1 MATVLV
7 VDNEKNYLWM
17 LDELLRGEGF
27 DVVTCEKGTDALIVL
42 REAMID
48 VLLTDLRMVEM
59 DGMTVLE
66 KAREISPATSTLL
79 MTAYGTIE
87 RAVEAMRRGA
97 YDFIVKPF
105 ENAHLIRTIHRAI
118 ERSVLVREN
127 VRLSSSLVRRF
138 HPDRLIG
145 RSAGMLGVWNK
156 IHRVTDSKSAVL
168 ICGESGVGKELVAR
182 AIHCNGLRSGRPFLA
197 VNCSALTDSLAESEL
212 FGHEKGAFTG
222 ALSRHLGLFEQANG
236 GTLFLDEIADLPMPL
251 QAKLLRVLDSQE
263 IRRIGSEK
271 TFHVDVRI
279 LAATHRS
286 LKSEVKEGRFREDLF
301 FRLHVVQI
309 DIPPLRERTDDIPQ
323 LAEAY
328 LQGLVREGKARGKQF
343 SQATIELLK
352 RYRWPGNVRELQ
364 NAIAHAALMAPEDDI
379 QPDDFPLELSATG
392 EWEQSFNRILPDDA
406 PLDSTLKT
414 VERLMITRALA
425 RTGGIQA
432 RAADLLQI
440 SRSLL
445 QYKLKTLSA
454 PQTDPSTKK

>member
-1 MATVLV
+1 MAVILV
-7 VDNEKNYLWM
+7 IDDEKNYLWM
-17 LDELLRGEGF
+17 LEELLGGEGF
-27 DVVTCEKGTDALIVL
+27 DVVTCEKGAEALTL
-42 REAMID
+42 LGQSTID
-48 VLLTDLRMVEM
+48 VLLTDLRMAEM
-59 DGMTVLE
+59 DGMTIL
-66 KAREISPATSTLL
+66 KRARELSPATSTLL

-87 RAVEAMRRGA
+87 RAVEAMKCGA

-127 VRLSSSLVRRF
+127 VRLSSSLAREF

-145 RSAGMLGVWNK
+145 RSAGMLRVWNK
-156 IHRVTDSKSAVL
+156 IHRVADSKSAVL

-182 AIHCNGLRSGRPFLA
+182 AVHFNGPRSGCPFLA

-222 ALSRHLGLFEQANG
+222 ALLRHSGFFEQAND

-251 QAKLLRVLDSQE
+251 QAKLLRVLDNQE
-263 IRRIGSEK
+263 IRRVGSEK

-279 LAATHRS
+279 VAATHRD
-286 LKSEVKEGRFREDLF
+286 LRLEVKEGRFREDLF
-301 FRLHVVQI
+301 FRLNVVKI
-309 DIPPLRERTDDIPQ
+309 DIPPLRERADDIPL

-328 LQGLVREGKARGKQF
+328 LEGLTREGKARGKQF
-343 SQATIELLK
+343 SQATIDLLK
-352 RYRWPGNVRELQ
+352 RYNWPGNVRELQ
-364 NAIAHAALMAPEDDI
+364 NAIAHAALMAQEDEI
-379 QPDDFPLELSATG
+379 QPDDFSFELSATR
-392 EWEQSFNRILPDDA
+392 EWEQTFDRILPDDA

-414 VERLMITRALA
+414 VERHMITRALA

-445 QYKLKTLSA
+445 QYKLKTISD
-454 PQTDPSTKK
+454 PPTDPSTK

>member
-1 MATVLV
+1 MAVILV
-7 VDNEKNYLWM
+7 VDDEKNYLWM
-17 LDELLRGEGF
+17 IEELLQGEGL
-27 DVVTCEKGTDALIVL
+27 DVVTCKNGTDALIVL

-48 VLLTDLRMVEM
+48 VLLTDLRMAEM
-59 DGMTVLE
+59 DGLSVLE

-87 RAVEAMRRGA
+87 RAVEAMRCGA

-127 VRLSSSLVRRF
+127 VRLSSSLARQF

-145 RSAGMLGVWNK
+145 RSAGMLGVYNK
-156 IHRVTDSKSAVL
+156 IHRVADSKSAVL
-168 ICGESGVGKELVAR
+168 IGGESGVGKELVAR
-182 AIHCNGLRSGRPFLA
+182 AIHFNGPHSGCPFLA

-251 QAKLLRVLDSQE
+251 QAKFLRVLDSQE

-279 LAATHRS
+279 LAATHRD
-286 LKSEVKEGRFREDLF
+286 LKSAVKEGRFREDLF
-301 FRLHVVQI
+301 FRLNVVQI
-309 DIPPLRERTDDIPQ
+309 DIPPLRERADDIPL

-328 LQGLVREGKARGKQF
+328 LHGLVREEKVRGKQF

-352 RYRWPGNVRELQ
+352 QYKWPGNVRELQ
-364 NAIAHAALMAPEDDI
+364 NAI
-379 QPDDFPLELSATG
+379 
-392 EWEQSFNRILPDDA
+392 
-406 PLDSTLKT
+406 
-414 VERLMITRALA
+414 
-425 RTGGIQA
+425 
-432 RAADLLQI
+432 
-440 SRSLL
+440 
-445 QYKLKTLSA
+445 
-454 PQTDPSTKK
+454 